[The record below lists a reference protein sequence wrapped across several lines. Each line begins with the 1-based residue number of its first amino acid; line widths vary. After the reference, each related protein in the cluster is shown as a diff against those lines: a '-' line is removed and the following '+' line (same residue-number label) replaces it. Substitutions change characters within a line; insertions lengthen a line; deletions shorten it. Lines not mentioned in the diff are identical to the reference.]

1 MKQKLFFISLF
12 SIFLC
17 ISPYLRAQSAI
28 QDRKDSLRR
37 VINQTEG
44 EEKLKTYN
52 LLGGLY
58 VQEAYK
64 ENGVDSAFAILD
76 EMDAEAYK
84 QKNLYYQGIVRV
96 NKLNAL
102 FNAGPKSYD
111 KIIQL
116 SPAILEFLSE
126 NNLLRFYYQA
136 HIILANT
143 YRLKGETEQA
153 LKEAEMIYEHAKE
166 RQHTGGMGLVLS
178 AMARIYT
185 GQSRFSDAEACLRE
199 SIGLL
204 KDSTN
209 YIGSLVTIYVQLG
222 NSLIAQRRY
231 DDALQ
236 IAAENEEINRRYEE
250 ISKSP
255 QLIAWM
261 NLWSVYLNT
270 YLESRQ
276 YDKAEIYLDKIDSAT
291 NGSRNLYGDRAQIL
305 YGKKQYQEALEMVD
319 KAIEATTINK
329 LQHKGMKMMILIEKG
344 EAEIAYDLFN
354 EIIVDL
360 EAEHNEDFS
369 VRLDEIRTQYE
380 VEKHIAEKER
390 NRNYFLFAL
399 SGCVLLI
406 ILLGGLFYY
415 NRAISIKNRG
425 LYKQIKEQDRLA
437 NKLMVLLNKTEQPDT
452 DEAMAS
458 FIGSRQQRE
467 LIARLQKYLR
477 TDKNFIKTEIN
488 RDELVAA
495 LGTNK
500 NILSDAIRVVTGK
513 TLMEY
518 IRNMQLEEARHMLE
532 KHPELTI
539 EAIAADCGFNA
550 PNTFYRLFQ
559 KNYEIS
565 PAEYRKIAGLVER

>member
-44 EEKLKTYN
+44 EGKLKTYN

-143 YRLKGETEQA
+143 YRLKGDIEQA
-153 LKEAEMIYEHAKE
+153 LKETEIGYEHAKE
-166 RQHTGGMGLVLS
+166 RQHAGGMGLLLS
-178 AMARIYT
+178 AMGRIYNN
-185 GQSRFSDAEACLRE
+185 QRQFSDAEACFRE
-199 SIGLL
+199 SIKLL

-209 YIGSLVTIYVQLG
+209 YISDLTSIYSLLG
-222 NSLIAQRRY
+222 NNLIAQRRY

-270 YLESRQ
+270 YLESGQ

-319 KAIEATTINK
+319 KAIEATTTDK
-329 LQHKGMKMMILIEKG
+329 LQNKGMKMMILIKMG
-344 EAEIAYDLFN
+344 EAQPAYDLFS
-354 EIIVDL
+354 EIVTDL
-360 EAEHNEDFS
+360 DSRHNEAIS
-369 VRLDEIRTQYE
+369 AQLDEIRTQYE

-452 DEAMAS
+452 DEVMAS

-477 TDKNFIKTEIN
+477 TDKNFIKAEIN

>member
-1 MKQKLFFISLF
+1 MRRKLFFISLF

-17 ISPYLRAQSAI
+17 ISPYLRAQNAI

-76 EMDAEAYK
+76 EMEAEARR
-84 QKNLYYQGIVRV
+84 QNNVFYQGITRI
-96 NKLNAL
+96 NKLTSL
-102 FNAGPKSYD
+102 FNSGPTSYD
-111 KIIQL
+111 KIIQM

-126 NNLLRFYYQA
+126 NNLLWLYYQA
-136 HIILANT
+136 HITLTNT

-166 RQHTGGMGLVLS
+166 RQHAGGMGLVLS

-209 YIGSLVTIYVQLG
+209 YIGNLATIYFQLG
-222 NSLIAQRRY
+222 NSLIAQSRY

-261 NLWSVYLNT
+261 NLWGVYMRA
-270 YLESRQ
+270 YLESEQ
-276 YDKAEIYLDKIDSAT
+276 YDKAEVYLDKIDSAT

-329 LQHKGMKMMILIEKG
+329 LQHKGMKMMILIEMG
-344 EAEIAYDLFN
+344 EAEAAYDLFN
-354 EIIVDL
+354 EIVVDI

-369 VRLDEIRTQYE
+369 VQLDEIRTQYE

-415 NRAISIKNRG
+415 NRAISVKNRG

-477 TDKNFIKTEIN
+477 TDKNFIKAEIN

-532 KHPELTI
+532 NHPELTI

>member
-44 EEKLKTYN
+44 EGKLKTYN

-143 YRLKGETEQA
+143 YRLKGDIEQA
-153 LKEAEMIYEHAKE
+153 LKETEIGYEHAKE
-166 RQHTGGMGLVLS
+166 RQHAGGMGLLLS
-178 AMARIYT
+178 AMGRIYNN
-185 GQSRFSDAEACLRE
+185 QRQFSDAEACFRE
-199 SIGLL
+199 SIKLL

-209 YIGSLVTIYVQLG
+209 YISDLTSIYSLLG
-222 NSLIAQRRY
+222 NNLIAQRRY

-270 YLESRQ
+270 YLESGQ

-319 KAIEATTINK
+319 KAIEATTTDK
-329 LQHKGMKMMILIEKG
+329 LQNKGMKMMILIKMG
-344 EAEIAYDLFN
+344 EAQPAYDLFS
-354 EIIVDL
+354 EIVTDL
-360 EAEHNEDFS
+360 DSRHNEAIS
-369 VRLDEIRTQYE
+369 AQLDEIRTQYE

-437 NKLMVLLNKTEQPDT
+437 NKLMVLLNKTEQSDT
-452 DEAMAS
+452 DEVITS

-477 TDKNFIKTEIN
+477 TDKNFIKAEMN